1 MSSHKNNYCG
11 IGVMT
16 GTSLDGVDLVC
27 ATFSDATPSAGHRSE
42 STPPW
47 SYEMHQAES
56 LPLPDAWRERLRA
69 LPSQSASALAQ
80 THVDWGHFLGK
91 IKYFPRGS
99 ARSFYEMKNNQN
111 PFFRR
116 LQRRPLQ

>member
-27 ATFSDATPSAGHRSE
+27 ATFSDATPSAGHLPE

-56 LPLPDAWRERLRA
+56 LPLPDAWRERLLA
-69 LPSQSASALAQ
+69 LPSQSARDLAQ
-80 THVDWGHFLGK
+80 THVDWGHFLGEIVADWVEK
-91 IKYFPRGS
+91 HALGV
-99 ARSFYEMKNNQN
+99 
-111 PFFRR
+111 
-116 LQRRPLQ
+116 